1 MSVLYIGQEYSMG
14 KLLISHDAMHT
25 LLGHLQVFPPF
36 YDILHE
42 FGERIERPSESRG
55 CFQEWKLAPSQSFE
69 LCYLFKFVEEH
80 GRDYEEGSWSIRQ
93 TAVYHRRD
101 TETGK
106 DFVVILNPSR
116 AFQQRWRQAT
126 QDEKTKPGAGDLHTL
141 LMSCASSKWNLFVNG
156 LEDQF
161 EPLKTKTHLSRV
173 QPSKENSFPDLH
185 YDDFQDVQVMRDRLH
200 RLSHLLES
208 NLAICQKIARKALG
222 KPALTWINNTHEPTV
237 NGECIK
243 MSYSEMKLQK
253 RRVQTLLRRLDAVA
267 GSMQSTLAFRGLEA
281 LYSSGKASA
290 ELTHLAQ
297 ADNRLMLRLTQEAQR
312 DARTL
317 KTITIVTM
325 VYLPASFASQM
336 LSMGYISISRT
347 PNRIA
352 FHFDGELVIFGCL
365 TIFFL
370 IATFTAWWCAD
381 RRHPKCLGHSAP
393 SVLARMDEEAGIGI
407 NVQ

>member
-1 MSVLYIGQEYSMG
+1 MSGHTSKDTSDFYDLFATRDHGR
-14 KLLISHDAMHT
+14 SHDIEHYSNRFYQDADRLFVSDEKT
-25 LLGHLQVFPPF
+25 LIKFINVGR
-36 YDILHE
+36 D
-42 FGERIERPSESRG
+42 
-55 CFQEWKLAPSQSFE
+55 E

-106 DFVVILNPSR
+106 DFVVILNPSQS
-116 AFQQRWRQAT
+116 FQQRWRQAT

-208 NLAICQKIARKALG
+208 NLVICQKIARKALG

-325 VYLPASFASQM
+325 VYLPASFASVRPWIKSVKVSIADDPQQM

-352 FHFDGELVIFGCL
+352 FHFDGELRGGARIDG
-365 TIFFL
+365 TPN
-370 IATFTAWWCAD
+370 AWGTPH
-381 RRHPKCLGHSAP
+381 HPYWLAWTKKLG
-393 SVLARMDEEAGIGI
+393 
-407 NVQ
+407 